1 VDAVYDLSRFNSLP
15 QAYDWIRTEL
25 ARDPGM
31 AGEIARVA
39 LRYANVSTL
48 RRLGKLLELEGV
60 KDSILRKLDRKLTP
74 SSALIPWVPTLPKR
88 GTADR
93 RWGVIVNYEP

>member
-1 VDAVYDLSRFNSLP
+1 VIQEWPGKLSESHC
-15 QAYDWIRTEL
+15 DTETS
-25 ARDPGM
+25 A
-31 AGEIARVA
+31 
-39 LRYANVSTL
+39 TL

-60 KDSILRKLDRKLTP
+60 KDSILRKLEHKLAP